1 MSGVLGIDIGT
12 TAIKAVVLDE
22 HGAPAPGRT
31 SAVNY
36 GLASPR
42 GGWFE
47 QDPAELRR
55 AIGKAV
61 AEVAGGKAIA
71 GVGLS
76 TQAGALILLDENDQ
90 PIGPIYS
97 WMDGRAKE
105 IGARLVEERGQ
116 EFFAERSGRR
126 DAGLCPPLLRW
137 LGENK
142 PGDLERAARISFVDD
157 WCSRWMTGVSGT
169 DGSNGAMTG
178 LLNIHRQA
186 WDGELMGIAGVNREK
201 MPRLLR
207 AGEALGELR
216 KDVVKEWSLGEAKL
230 PGVVMT
236 PMHDQHCAA
245 LGGGVTEAGQVMLS
259 TGTAWVLMAMT
270 GDIGRVKGLSL
281 FSAPAV
287 TGGWGTLGALLAGNG
302 YYDQVVGLTGLANLA
317 EAEKEAAASGAG
329 AKGLRFHPCVG
340 GKREAGW
347 SNWRLDHRRGDMC
360 RAVMEGM
367 CVEARG
373 WLGKVEAQGSA
384 AGQIV
389 MMGGSAKSTLWAS
402 IAASILGRPVVIPGA
417 ADAAA
422 LGAAVIGG
430 IGAGWWRDARE
441 GREKLKVASRRIEPD
456 FRGYRD
462 FLVVTR

>member
-1 MSGVLGIDIGT
+1 MSGVLGIDVGT

-22 HGAPAPGRT
+22 HGAPAPGVT

-47 QDPAELRR
+47 QDPSELRR
-55 AIGKAV
+55 AVGRAV
-61 AEVAGGKAIA
+61 TEVAGGREIA

-76 TQAGALILLDENDQ
+76 TQGGALVLLDERDE

-105 IGARLVEERGQ
+105 ISAKLAAERG
-116 EFFAERSGRR
+116 EGFFADRSGRN
-126 DAGLCPPLLRW
+126 DAGLALPLLRW
-137 LGENK
+137 LAENK
-142 PGDLERAARISFVDD
+142 PQELKRSAKISFVDD
-157 WCSRWMTGVSGT
+157 WCSRWMTGRSGT

-178 LLNIHRQA
+178 LLNIHRQV
-186 WDGELMGIAGVNREK
+186 WDGELMGIAGAAIEK

-207 AGEALGELR
+207 AGEALGELLPG
-216 KDVVKEWSLGEAKL
+216 VAKEWSLGASAKKA
-230 PGVVMT
+230 VVMT

-245 LGGGVTEAGQVMLS
+245 LGGGVIEPGQVMLS

-287 TGGWGTLGALLAGNG
+287 TGGWGTLGALSAGNG
-302 YYDQVVGLTGLANLA
+302 YYDQVVALTGLVNLV

-340 GKREAGW
+340 GRREAGW

-367 CVEARG
+367 CVEARA
-373 WLGKVEAQGSA
+373 WLGKVEGDQSST
-384 AGQIV
+384 GQIV
-389 MMGGSAKSTLWAS
+389 MMGGSAKSGLWAS

-430 IGAGWWRDARE
+430 LGAGWWRDARE

-456 FRGYRD
+456 LAGYRD